1 MEENKK
7 EVQFRI
13 DSNFFENVLNI
24 GFSPITNSECT
35 LHFNNE
41 RDIEVP
47 LFVAIS
53 CFPIVSQSVMS
64 DATARDFHIEFEFP
78 SNIKDRSSFY
88 DKVSSLLKGHIA
100 SLTRSDVVSLA
111 LLGKQTGNSFFVSPL
126 GCELKSE
133 ESSLSSSNAL
143 SLACRK
149 HDFGISLSS
158 CLRETELLSS
168 DFEHQ
173 KSSILGVAND
183 VSYIDLI
190 ESIVSNNRLVLDHED
205 SLLRFVLDLCN
216 ISSDYESLFTYVM
229 LEYCST
235 ELIREFVS
243 YVDKHS
249 DSTHHVRSIFT
260 CMSRRVVEPH
270 LPKSPNYTSPRH
282 KERLNNLIQV
292 TESDPLNGILRR
304 LNSRGLVTMEASSR
318 HQGGVYD
325 LIKADENADFN
336 TQSQPESWI
345 KASLKENKSFI
356 ISHYMIRGRKYE
368 GSGSYHLKSWKV
380 EGQKKSNGEWILL
393 DTHNEEPFEKL
404 VTRVFPVSCKELLT
418 SVRLTQ
424 TSPDTM
430 GYHYLEINAFDIFG
444 RYEKY

>member
-1 MEENKK
+1 ME

-41 RDIEVP
+41 LDIEVP

-53 CFPIVSQSVMS
+53 CFPTVSQSVMS

-78 SNIKDRSSFY
+78 PNIKDRSSFY

-100 SLTRSDVVSLA
+100 SLTRSDVFSLA

-126 GCELKSE
+126 ECELKSE

-190 ESIVSNNRLVLDHED
+190 DSIVSNNRLVLDHED

-243 YVDKHS
+243 YVDKHL

-260 CMSRRVVEPH
+260 CMSRRVVEPR

-282 KERLNNLIQV
+282 KDPFTQV
-292 TESDPLNGILRR
+292 PESDPLNGILRR
-304 LNSRGLVTMEASSR
+304 LNSRGLVTMETSSTN
-318 HQGGVYD
+318 GGNVYD
-325 LIKADENADFN
+325 LIKANENADFH
-336 TQSQPESWI
+336 TQSQPNSWI

-368 GSGSYHLKSWKV
+368 GNSHLKSWKF
-380 EGQKKSNGEWILL
+380 EGQKKSNGEWIVL
-393 DTHNEEPFEKL
+393 DTHNEEPFGKL
-404 VTRVFPVSCKELLT
+404 VTRVFPVSCNELLT

-424 TSPDTM
+424 TTNNTAGAD
-430 GYHYLEINAFDIFG
+430 HLCINALDIFG
-444 RYEKY
+444 SYEN